1 MKPLLLTT
9 IAAVVLVGCGPSEEE
24 HALVLNGITMRN
36 AAFRGSIEEIKQHLA
51 AGVDVN
57 VKGTGGLTP
66 LHYAARYG
74 RKEVVELLFAKGADV
89 NVKNVDGETPLD
101 WTEPYEDDSPE
112 LKAAKKE
119 TADLLREHSG
129 KTGQE
134 LAAANKKLTDAAL
147 NGDIEAVKQYL
158 AAGADVNAKNEN
170 RLTPLHLAG
179 FKGHKE
185 IAELLIA
192 KGADVNAK
200 DEGGYT
206 PLDRAGLSKQTEI
219 TDLLHKHS
227 GISGAADSVQVA
239 TSVGNIKAVKQ
250 HLTDGVDINA
260 RDSNQMTPLFHAVGN
275 EKMAVTEFLIKE
287 GAEINTY
294 DNQWKTPLDYAIE
307 LKHAELTNL
316 LLKNGAKTSEE
327 MNIDRKEKGII

>member
-1 MKPLLLTT
+1 MKLLLTT

-24 HALVLNGITMRN
+24 HALVLNGMHN

-89 NVKNVDGETPLD
+89 NVKDVDGETPLD

-327 MNIDRKEKGII
+327 MNTDRKEKGII

>member
-1 MKPLLLTT
+1 MKHLLITT

-24 HALVLNGITMRN
+24 HALVLNGMHN

-89 NVKNVDGETPLD
+89 NVKSDGGITPLD

-294 DNQWKTPLDYAIE
+294 DNQWKTPLDYARE

>member
-1 MKPLLLTT
+1 MKYLLLTT

-24 HALVLNGITMRN
+24 HALVLNGMHN

-89 NVKNVDGETPLD
+89 NVKSDGGITPLD

-239 TSVGNIKAVKQ
+239 TSVGNIEAVKQ

-327 MNIDRKEKGII
+327 MNTDRKEKGII

>member
-1 MKPLLLTT
+1 MKHLLLTT

-24 HALVLNGITMRN
+24 HALVLNGMHN

-57 VKGTGGLTP
+57 VKGPGGLTP

-89 NVKNVDGETPLD
+89 NVKDVDGETPLD

-200 DEGGYT
+200 SNYGT
-206 PLDRAGLSKQTEI
+206 PLD
-219 TDLLHKHS
+219 
-227 GISGAADSVQVA
+227 
-239 TSVGNIKAVKQ
+239 
-250 HLTDGVDINA
+250 
-260 RDSNQMTPLFHAVGN
+260 
-275 EKMAVTEFLIKE
+275 
-287 GAEINTY
+287 
-294 DNQWKTPLDYAIE
+294 
-307 LKHAELTNL
+307 LTNQQGKTETANL
-316 LLKNGAKTSEE
+316 LRKHGGKTREELQAKGE
-327 MNIDRKEKGII
+327 

>member
-89 NVKNVDGETPLD
+89 NVKSDGGITPLD

-158 AAGADVNAKNEN
+158 AAGADVNAKDGMGT
-170 RLTPLHLAG
+170 TPLHLAAT
-179 FKGHKE
+179 KE
-185 IAELLIA
+185 IAELLITE
-192 KGADVNAK
+192 GADVNAK